1 VGQGFH
7 EDLTILNHA
16 AEAKDLDVRL
26 EADCDFADLFEVK
39 DALSKKGERYRRV
52 EDHRLV
58 LGYRREQFVR
68 ETWISTDAD
77 AAVDNRGLGFRVHL
91 EPHGTWKAS
100 PDVVTALTG
109 VAGASKRP
117 KYGHAHQAPRPNMG
131 ASLDAWL
138 AQAPNPVTSCHPRPP
153 PHPPPLPH

>member
-39 DALSKKGERYRRV
+39 DALAKKGERYRRV

-77 AAVDNRGLGFRVHL
+77 AALDDHGLGFPVHL
-91 EPHGTWKAS
+91 EPHGTWKAAV
-100 PDVVTALTG
+100 DVVTARTRFRH
-109 VAGASKRP
+109 AAKRP
-117 KYGHAHQAPRPNMG
+117 T
-131 ASLDAWL
+131 D
-138 AQAPNPVTSCHPRPP
+138 
-153 PHPPPLPH
+153 